1 MSRHP
6 LLDHLLTPMA
16 APETKGLRR
25 MRLFWITSCALL
37 GAGAGGI
44 RLWTHLAGLWASAI
58 VAALLATTVMLGVI
72 YLRIKNR
79 ADAAWAA
86 EGDQP

>member
-6 LLDHLLTPMA
+6 LLDQLLTPMA
-16 APETKGLRR
+16 APETTGLRR
-25 MRLFWITSCALL
+25 MRLLWITNCALL
-37 GAGAGGI
+37 CAGAGGI

-58 VAALLATTVMLGVI
+58 VATLLATTLMLGFI
-72 YLRIKNR
+72 YLKIKSR

>member
-25 MRLFWITSCALL
+25 MRLLWITSCVLL
-37 GAGAGGI
+37 CAGAGGI
-44 RLWTHLAGLWASAI
+44 RLWAHLAGLWASAI
-58 VAALLATTVMLGVI
+58 VAALLTTTLILGFI
-72 YLRIKNR
+72 YLRIKVR

-86 EGDQP
+86 EGEKP

>member
-16 APETKGLRR
+16 APETRGLRR
-25 MRLFWITSCALL
+25 MRLLWITSCALL

-58 VAALLATTVMLGVI
+58 VAALLATTLILGFF
-72 YLRIKNR
+72 YLKIKIR
-79 ADAAWAA
+79 VDAAWAT
-86 EGDQP
+86 EGDAP